1 MKKKLNIYITD
12 KCNKQCP
19 WCYVDKKAN
28 KTMDIKTANRII
40 DYVNSH
46 TDEIDSV
53 VLIGGEPFVE
63 QKLMLHFIDN
73 FAKLDND
80 IAIMTNGTIDMSNFI
95 SSMRNY
101 SGNRI
106 NINMSFIE
114 VNDPDNEKRIKNI
127 ELLHQHNIELVT
139 LVVLT
144 PERIDSILKMIRYLE
159 QFNPY
164 VIKVLRMH
172 MLGDYWTDK
181 DTERYAQV
189 LPDLIYE
196 NIIYNFKHNEIKK
209 IYLPNKIH
217 IDCDHCFSMSDT
229 TKIHCVNQEGIVTG
243 ITVGIDGKKYL
254 CDGAYGKRSHSFGY
268 LWEEKENPY
277 IIKEFGYQD
286 VLYNYCYMAHHST
299 MISFDKLCDQYRD
312 RYTRIFFK
320 LKELKEGGKE

>member
-28 KTMDIKTANRII
+28 KTMDIKTANKII

-95 SSMRNY
+95 SSMRNF

-106 NINMSFIE
+106 NINMSFTE
-114 VNDPDNEKRIKNI
+114 VDDPDNEKRIRNI

-144 PERIDSILKMIRYLE
+144 PERIDNILKMHFF
-159 QFNPY
+159 Q
-164 VIKVLRMH
+164 
-172 MLGDYWTDK
+172 
-181 DTERYAQV
+181 A
-189 LPDLIYE
+189 DL
-196 NIIYNFKHNEIKK
+196 
-209 IYLPNKIH
+209 
-217 IDCDHCFSMSDT
+217 
-229 TKIHCVNQEGIVTG
+229 V
-243 ITVGIDGKKYL
+243 
-254 CDGAYGKRSHSFGY
+254 
-268 LWEEKENPY
+268 
-277 IIKEFGYQD
+277 
-286 VLYNYCYMAHHST
+286 
-299 MISFDKLCDQYRD
+299 
-312 RYTRIFFK
+312 
-320 LKELKEGGKE
+320 